1 MNINDYYKSLNKKLT
16 KVGHLRYNS
25 NQVDQPY
32 HLKKI
37 VTDFNVK
44 NIMEIGFNAG
54 HSADLFLNTDK
65 NVKLTSF
72 DLGEMESV
80 LYGKSFIDFKYPFR
94 HNLIIGDSKT
104 TVPKFSKNTDF
115 KFDLIFIDGGHEF
128 IDAITDIVN
137 CKALAHKSTVLVLD
151 DTRYSPPFKSWT
163 IGPTKAWESCIE
175 KGYISEICRFDYID
189 KNFPWKGQSWGHYT
203 NVE

>member
-16 KVGHLRYNS
+16 KVGHLRYNP

-32 HLKKI
+32 HLRKI

-54 HSADLFLNTDK
+54 HSADLFLNVNK
-65 NVKLTSF
+65 NIKLTSF

-80 LYGKSFIDFKYPFR
+80 LYGKSFIDLKYPFR
-94 HNLIIGDSKT
+94 HNLIIGDSKI
-104 TVPKFSKNTDF
+104 TVPNFSKNIDL

-137 CKALAHKSTVLVLD
+137 CKRLAHESTVLVLD
-151 DTRYSPPFKSWT
+151 DTRYSPPLKSWT
-163 IGPTKAWESCIE
+163 TGPTKAWESCIE
-175 KGYISEICRFDYID
+175 KGYIKEICRFDYTD

-203 NVE
+203 NVK